1 MILEYS
7 EMYLIYLIHIKYNLF
22 TIATSFWLSTL
33 KCAVPTKYNFPPSG
47 VVSNVTVSG
56 NFSSMLASYSG

>member
-1 MILEYS
+1 
-7 EMYLIYLIHIKYNLF
+7 MYLIYLIHIKYNLF

-56 NFSSMLASYSG
+56 NFSSMLVSYSG